1 MTGKKILIIDDE
13 PDIITYYKA
22 ILEDDGHTI
31 FTANNAEE
39 GMNKLK
45 ESRPDLILLDLLM
58 PHKTGIKLFSELKK
72 VDGPYSNIPVILA
85 TGIKD
90 EKGGD
95 HKKFFEGLR
104 ARKPDAY
111 LEKPVEPADLLKT
124 VNEVLGS
131 QS

>member
-1 MTGKKILIIDDE
+1 MTGKKILIIEDE

-22 ILEDDGHTI
+22 ILEDHGHTI

-39 GMNKLK
+39 GMNKLN

-58 PHKTGIKLFSELKK
+58 PNKTGIKLFSELKK
-72 VDGPYSNIPVILA
+72 ESGPFSDIPIILA

-90 EKGGD
+90 EMGGD

-104 ARKPDAY
+104 VRKPDAY
-111 LEKPVEPADLLKT
+111 LEKPIEPADLLKT

-131 QS
+131 N